1 MNIAP
6 VFLSSGEKIR
16 SSYCLRSLV
25 YCSGEPTDVSF
36 LVMDWPQRHRQA
48 GDSALGRIIHH
59 GPRDKNELAARWA
72 VFKASLH
79 QDSLRNSRNA
89 ETGGMWVCAIL
100 TRAWIASS
108 RKSRKAI
115 ISEFS

>member
-25 YCSGEPTDVSF
+25 YCSAEPTDVSF

-48 GDSALGRIIHH
+48 EIVRLAESFITVSGTWVKR
-59 GPRDKNELAARWA
+59 NWAARWV
-72 VFKASLH
+72 VFEASLH

-100 TRAWIASS
+100 TRAWIAS
-108 RKSRKAI
+108 
-115 ISEFS
+115 